1 MAAIAV
7 GALAL
12 LPIVFVLLQASH
24 LGLHQAGTLLRRHLV
39 LELIVNT
46 LRLTFTATVL
56 SIVLGVSAAW
66 LVCRSDVPF
75 RRVFGMLLVLPL
87 AIPDFVAGYAW
98 VSLDSGIHGFP
109 GAVLV
114 TTFAY
119 YPFVFLPAVA
129 TLSRLDPALEEV
141 GRSLGLSRVAVFR
154 RLVLPQLRLAILGG
168 CIVIALHLLAEYG
181 AFSILRYRT
190 FTTEIFT
197 EYNLGF
203 DGASASLLS
212 LVLLAIC
219 VVLLGG
225 DLRLRGRASY
235 ASVSG
240 APARTYTLVRLGKSR
255 LVAFAGLAALVG
267 LSIGVPLS
275 SIGYWL
281 VQGNSSTL
289 PSGSLFAATRTSLFL
304 AGTAALVTTVLALP
318 VAFLAVRHRSAFSAL
333 VERSTYLARALPGI
347 VVALAFVFFA
357 TRYAAAVY
365 QSTFLLISGYV
376 VLFLPLALIAVEAA
390 LAQAPP
396 SLEEVAHSL
405 GSGWFKV
412 LWKVTLPLIGPG
424 LLAAAALVFL
434 STATELTATLILSPT
449 GTVTLATGFWSYT
462 TGLSYGAAAPYAAV
476 MVGLSAIPAV
486 VLSRY
491 LGAGRVASAT

>member
-1 MAAIAV
+1 MAV
-7 GALAL
+7 SALAL

-24 LGLHQAGTLLRRHLV
+24 LGLHQAGTLLWRHRV
-39 LELIVNT
+39 LQLITNT
-46 LRLTFTATVL
+46 LKLTVTATL
-56 SIVLGVSAAW
+56 FSIVIGVGAAW

-75 RRVFGMLLVLPL
+75 RRVFGVLLVLPL

-98 VSLDSGIHGFP
+98 VSLDPGIHGFS

-119 YPFVFLPAVA
+119 YPFVYLPAVA
-129 TLSRLDPALEEV
+129 MLSRLDPALEEV
-141 GRSLGLSRVAVFR
+141 GRSLGLSRVSVFR

-168 CIVIALHLLAEYG
+168 CIVISLHLLAEYG
-181 AFSILRYRT
+181 AFSILRYQT
-190 FTTEIFT
+190 FTTEIFA

-212 LVLLAIC
+212 LVLLVIC

-225 DLRLRGRASY
+225 DLRLRGKASY

-240 APARTYTLVRLGKSR
+240 APARTYTLVRLGRAR
-255 LVAFAGLAALVG
+255 LAALGGLAAVVVLAV
-267 LSIGVPLS
+267 GVPFWAV
-275 SIGYWL
+275 GYWL

-289 PSGSLFAATRTSLFL
+289 PSGSILGATWTTLFL
-304 AGTAALVTTVLALP
+304 AGTAAVVTTALALP
-318 VAFLAVRHRSAFSAL
+318 VAFLLVRHRSTLAAL
-333 VERSTYLARALPGI
+333 IERGTYMARALPGI

-365 QSTFLLISGYV
+365 QSTFLLIAAYV
-376 VLFLPLALIAVEAA
+376 VLFLPLALISVEAA
-390 LAQAPP
+390 LAQAPT
-396 SLEEVAHSL
+396 SLEEVARSL
-405 GSGWFKV
+405 GTRRLAV
-412 LWKVTLPLIGPG
+412 LWKVTLPLLGPG

-449 GTVTLATGFWSYT
+449 GTTTLATGFWAYT
-462 TGLSYGAAAPYAAV
+462 TDLSYGAAAPYAAI
-476 MVGLSAIPAV
+476 MVGLCALPAF
-486 VLSRY
+486 VLARY
-491 LGAGRVASAT
+491 LGAGRTTPST

>member
-1 MAAIAV
+1 
-7 GALAL
+7 
-12 LPIVFVLLQASH
+12 
-24 LGLHQAGTLLRRHLV
+24 
-39 LELIVNT
+39 
-46 LRLTFTATVL
+46 
-56 SIVLGVSAAW
+56 
-66 LVCRSDVPF
+66 
-75 RRVFGMLLVLPL
+75 VLPL

-98 VSLDSGIHGFP
+98 VSLDPGIHGFS

-119 YPFVFLPAVA
+119 YPFVYLPAVA

-141 GRSLGLSRVAVFR
+141 GRSLGLSRIAVFR
-154 RLVLPQLRLAILGG
+154 RLILPQLRLAILGG

-190 FTTEIFT
+190 FTTEIFA

-203 DGASASLLS
+203 DGASAALLS
-212 LVLLAIC
+212 LVLLVIC

-240 APARTYTLVRLGKSR
+240 APPRTYTLVRLGR
-255 LVAFAGLAALVG
+255 ARLAALGGLLALVA

-275 SIGYWL
+275 SIVYWL

-289 PSGSLFAATRTSLFL
+289 PSGSLFAATRTTLVL
-304 AGTAALVTTVLALP
+304 AGTAAVVTTALALP
-318 VAFLAVRHRSAFSAL
+318 VAFLAVRYRSTFSAL
-333 VERSTYLARALPGI
+333 VERSTYVARALPGI

-365 QSTFLLISGYV
+365 QSTFLLIAAYV

-405 GSGWFKV
+405 GSGRFKV

-449 GTVTLATGFWSYT
+449 GTTTLATGFWSYT

-491 LGAGRVASAT
+491 LGAGRATSAT